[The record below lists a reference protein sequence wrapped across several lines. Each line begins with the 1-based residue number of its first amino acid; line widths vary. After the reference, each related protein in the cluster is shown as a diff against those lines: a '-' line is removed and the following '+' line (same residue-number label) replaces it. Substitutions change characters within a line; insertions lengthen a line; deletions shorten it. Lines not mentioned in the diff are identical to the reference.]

1 MKGENLV
8 RSERTTIWCLGN
20 PLRGDDGAG
29 VRCGHIL
36 AESGQAHLDVILCE
50 TVPENYAASI
60 RRDPPGLLVVVD
72 ACLMG
77 LPPGTA
83 RRLDLDCL
91 DGLTETTHGLPLGEI
106 LKGILPEEKI
116 FIIGIEPADTG
127 FSLALTPEVEKT
139 VRDLARRLLDGSWI
153 HLPPK

>member
-1 MKGENLV
+1 M

-29 VRCGHIL
+29 VRCGQIL

-77 LPPGTA
+77 LAPGTA
-83 RRLDLDCL
+83 RLLDPGCL

-106 LKGILPEEKI
+106 LRGLLPEEKI
-116 FIIGIEPADTG
+116 FLIGIEPANTG
-127 FSLALTPEVEKT
+127 FSLALSPEVEKT
-139 VRDLARRLLDGSWI
+139 VRELADRLLDGTWGN
-153 HLPPK
+153 LPRN

>member
-1 MKGENLV
+1 V

-29 VRCGHIL
+29 VRCGQIL

-50 TVPENYAASI
+50 TVPENYTASI

-91 DGLTETTHGLPLGEI
+91 DGFTETTHGLPLGEI
-106 LKGILPEEKI
+106 LRGLLPEEKI
-116 FIIGIEPADTG
+116 SIIGIEPADTG
-127 FSLALTPEVEKT
+127 FSLALSPAVEKA
-139 VRDLARRLLDGSWI
+139 VRDLAGMLLDGTWG
-153 HLPPK
+153 HLPRK